1 MRTLLPLLL
10 AVLGTGTMSAGDE
23 IPGAPQNAP
32 IAIVNATVHTVTNG
46 TLDRATVVFDKGR
59 ITAVG
64 PNVSAPAGARVIDAA
79 GKHVYPG
86 FIAPV
91 STIGLTEVDA
101 VRSTRDM
108 GEVGEV
114 NPNARAETAYNPDSE
129 IIPTVRYNGVL
140 LANVTPQGGI
150 VSGMSSLMRM
160 DGWTR
165 EDIAIQPRSAM
176 VVNWPSMDV
185 QRAPWIRETPEEQRR
200 RSDEQIRRI
209 YDLFREARAYAALS
223 KVDTTKK
230 DIRYDEFRRVFDDKL
245 PVIIAASSRRQI
257 EAVLTFAREFG
268 IRVILDGATD
278 APMLLDEIKAAGI
291 PVIIQRVHSL
301 PSRAE
306 SGYDEAFTLA
316 ATLAKAGIPFAF
328 SDGGSWQ
335 QRNLPFNAGTA
346 IAFGLDPLEAE
357 RALTIHPATMFGVSD
372 SYGSIEV
379 GKSATLFVSAG
390 NALDGLTNK
399 VEAAFIDGRTVDLT
413 TRHTRLTKKYRERFA
428 R

>member
-23 IPGAPQNAP
+23 IPGAPQTAP

-64 PNVSAPAGARVIDAA
+64 PNVSAPAGARVIDAV

-346 IAFGLDPLEAE
+346 IAFGLDPHEAE

-413 TRHTRLTKKYRERFA
+413 TRHTRLTKKYRERYA